1 MFLIINYLSY
11 KAPHTIHKL
20 RVEVKINT
28 LSKMQKYFFFFDH
41 TDIVLDHLIFS
52 QVKNSKQFLV
62 CTTMVNILILKFF
75 DPEIQDCY

>member
-1 MFLIINYLSY
+1 
-11 KAPHTIHKL
+11 
-20 RVEVKINT
+20 
-28 LSKMQKYFFFFDH
+28 MQKYFFFFDH

-52 QVKNSKQFLV
+52 QVKNSKQFLI